1 LALETTTNKLT
12 NYKRALRSPFILA
25 CKSAYFIP
33 IRLKLNTITA
43 AIGSQ
48 SMKKLLLLLLVPLS
62 VQAGDLVHQFQ
73 SPAFIP
79 GNGFSQHV
87 LSIYQ
92 LEESKKKEIKAE
104 ELAAIAKAEADA
116 KNTNLA
122 KFLVNVEARIYAQLS
137 KQLAD
142 QMFSEGGGSNGSM
155 DFQGTNISWVKTG
168 TDVTLTIIEANGGRT
183 EIVVPIA
190 SFAF

>member
-1 LALETTTNKLT
+1 
-12 NYKRALRSPFILA
+12 
-25 CKSAYFIP
+25 
-33 IRLKLNTITA
+33 
-43 AIGSQ
+43 
-48 SMKKLLLLLLVPLS
+48 MVKKLLVLIPLVF
-62 VQAGDLVHQFQ
+62 VANTGKTELVHNFQ

-92 LEESKKKEIKAE
+92 LEENKKKEIKAE
-104 ELAAIAKAEADA
+104 EAAAIAKAEAAA
-116 KNTNLA
+116 KSTNLS

-142 QMFSEGGGSNGSM
+142 QMFSEGGGDSGTMN
-155 DFQGTNISWVKTG
+155 FQGTNISWVKTG
-168 TDVTLTIIEANGGRT
+168 TDVTLTIIEANGSRT

>member
-1 LALETTTNKLT
+1 M
-12 NYKRALRSPFILA
+12 P
-25 CKSAYFIP
+25 
-33 IRLKLNTITA
+33 
-43 AIGSQ
+43 GSE
-48 SMKKLLLLLLVPLS
+48 SMKKVLLLLS
-62 VQAGDLVHQFQ
+62 IMAFSANAADLVHTFQ

-79 GNGFSQHV
+79 GNGYSQHV
-87 LSIYQ
+87 LTIHQ
-92 LEESKKKEIKAE
+92 LEEGKKKEIKAE
-104 ELAAIAKAEADA
+104 ELAAINKAEADK

-142 QMFSEGGGSNGSM
+142 QMFSEGGGDSGSM
-155 DFQGTNISWVKTG
+155 DFQGTSISWVKTG

>member
-1 LALETTTNKLT
+1 M
-12 NYKRALRSPFILA
+12 R
-25 CKSAYFIP
+25 
-33 IRLKLNTITA
+33 
-43 AIGSQ
+43 
-48 SMKKLLLLLLVPLS
+48 KLLLLLLVPLS
-62 VQAGDLVHQFQ
+62 TQAADLVHQFQ

-87 LSIYQ
+87 LTIHQ
-92 LEESKKKEIKAE
+92 LEEAKKKEIKAE
-104 ELAAIAKAEADA
+104 ELAAIAKAETAA
-116 KNTNLA
+116 KSTNLA

-142 QMFSEGGGSNGSM
+142 QMFAEGSGTSGTM

-168 TDVTLTIIEANGGRT
+168 TDVTLTIIESNGSRT

>member
-1 LALETTTNKLT
+1 MFKKQVITLVVFLPLLCLT
-12 NYKRALRSPFILA
+12 
-25 CKSAYFIP
+25 
-33 IRLKLNTITA
+33 
-43 AIGSQ
+43 
-48 SMKKLLLLLLVPLS
+48 PLS
-62 VQAGDLVHQFQ
+62 ASSAELIHNFQ

-87 LSIYQ
+87 LTIHQ

-104 ELAAIAKAEADA
+104 ELAAISKAEAAA
-116 KNTNLA
+116 KSTNLS

-142 QMFSEGGGSNGSM
+142 QMFSEGGGDTGSM
-155 DFQGTNISWVKTG
+155 NFQGTSISWVKTG

>member
-1 LALETTTNKLT
+1 
-12 NYKRALRSPFILA
+12 
-25 CKSAYFIP
+25 
-33 IRLKLNTITA
+33 
-43 AIGSQ
+43 
-48 SMKKLLLLLLVPLS
+48 MKKLLLLLLVPLS

>member
-1 LALETTTNKLT
+1 MKYLTLAL
-12 NYKRALRSPFILA
+12 LA
-25 CKSAYFIP
+25 GIA
-33 IRLKLNTITA
+33 TIANNAFATE
-43 AIGSQ
+43 
-48 SMKKLLLLLLVPLS
+48 
-62 VQAGDLVHQFQ
+62 LVHQFQ

-79 GNGFSQHV
+79 GNGYSSHV

-92 LEESKKKEIKAE
+92 LEENKKKEIKAE
-104 ELAAIAKAEADA
+104 EAAALLKAETAA
-116 KNTNLA
+116 KQTNLS

-142 QMFSEGGGSNGSM
+142 QLFSEGGGTNGSM
-155 DFQGTNISWVKTG
+155 NFQGTNISWVKTG

-183 EIVVPIA
+183 EITVPIA

>member
-1 LALETTTNKLT
+1 
-12 NYKRALRSPFILA
+12 
-25 CKSAYFIP
+25 
-33 IRLKLNTITA
+33 
-43 AIGSQ
+43 
-48 SMKKLLLLLLVPLS
+48 MKKILLLIGAILVTPLAS
-62 VQAGDLVHQFQ
+62 AELVHNFQ

-92 LEESKKKEIKAE
+92 LEENKKKEIKSE
-104 ELAAIAKAEADA
+104 EASAIAKAEAAA
-116 KNTNLA
+116 KQTNLS

-142 QMFSEGGGSNGSM
+142 QLFAEGGGTSGSM
-155 DFQGTNISWVKTG
+155 NFQGTSISWVKSSS
-168 TDVTLTIIEANGGRT
+168 DVTLTIIESNGGRT
-183 EIVVPIA
+183 EITVPIA

>member
-1 LALETTTNKLT
+1 MIKRVLVALALV
-12 NYKRALRSPFILA
+12 
-25 CKSAYFIP
+25 SA
-33 IRLKLNTITA
+33 
-43 AIGSQ
+43 GS
-48 SMKKLLLLLLVPLS
+48 VA
-62 VQAGDLVHQFQ
+62 QAELVHNFQ

-87 LSIYQ
+87 LSIHQ
-92 LEESKKKEIKAE
+92 LEENKKKEIKAE
-104 ELAAIAKAEADA
+104 QQAAIAKAEADK
-116 KNTNLA
+116 KNTNLS

-142 QMFSEGGGSNGSM
+142 AMFAEGAGTNGNM
-155 DFQGTNISWVKTG
+155 NFQGTNISWVKTG
-168 TDVTLTIIEANGGRT
+168 TDVTLVITEPNGSRT

>member
-1 LALETTTNKLT
+1 MNKIISRSAGVVLCLSATLANAE
-12 NYKRALRSPFILA
+12 
-25 CKSAYFIP
+25 
-33 IRLKLNTITA
+33 
-43 AIGSQ
+43 
-48 SMKKLLLLLLVPLS
+48 
-62 VQAGDLVHQFQ
+62 LVHNFQ

-92 LEESKKKEIKAE
+92 LEENKKKEIRAE
-104 ELAAIAKAEADA
+104 EQAAIAKAEAAA
-116 KNTNLA
+116 KQTNLS

-142 QMFSEGGGSNGSM
+142 QMFSEGGGNSGTM

-168 TDVTLTIIEANGGRT
+168 TDVTLTIIESNGSRT